1 MGRGRGID
9 GGWVYRDS
17 VIFRQNDASRGRRRE
32 VGFGAGSGHRRGWV
46 MPGMVYIGFQLLSA
60 KSCRRGRR
68 REVEFGAASKIWRK
82 VTEILYKTCEDR
94 TRQTRTNFTSRT
106 SMCWCWCWWCWCCC
120 CCRRQKGKPA
130 SYAGCELCGCE
141 PALPAFSTD
150 AHPLQC
156 VCAVSCFF
164 CSCDLSS
171 FNTFAQ
177 FFV

>member
-1 MGRGRGID
+1 MR
-9 GGWVYRDS
+9 
-17 VIFRQNDASRGRRRE
+17 
-32 VGFGAGSGHRRGWV
+32 FGAGSGHRRGWV
-46 MPGMVYIGFQLLSA
+46 MPGMVYIGFQLFSA

-82 VTEILYKTCEDR
+82 VTEILYKTCVDR

-150 AHPLQC
+150 ARPLQC
-156 VCAVSCFF
+156 VGAVSCLYAVFPTIRGLDLRI
-164 CSCDLSS
+164 SCGGVFLYLRLSKLAPRRGES
-171 FNTFAQ
+171 
-177 FFV
+177 

>member
-1 MGRGRGID
+1 MGVLGRG
-9 GGWVYRDS
+9 S
-17 VIFRQNDASRGRRRE
+17 GRR
-32 VGFGAGSGHRRGWV
+32 
-46 MPGMVYIGFQLLSA
+46 PGVVYIGFQLLSA

-156 VCAVSCFF
+156 VCAVSCLFETQRNEI
-164 CSCDLSS
+164 SLLVQKDKS
-171 FNTFAQ
+171 
-177 FFV
+177 

>member
-9 GGWVYRDS
+9 GDGLYRDS
-17 VIFRQNDASRGRRRE
+17 VIFRQNDGRGGAAGMGVLGRGSGRR
-32 VGFGAGSGHRRGWV
+32 
-46 MPGMVYIGFQLLSA
+46 PGVMVYIGFQLLSA

-82 VTEILYKTCEDR
+82 VTEILYKTCVDR

-106 SMCWCWCWWCWCCC
+106 SMCWCWCWCWWCWCCC

-130 SYAGCELCGCE
+130 SYAGCELCGRE

-156 VCAVSCFF
+156 VCAVSWF
-164 CSCDLSS
+164 LK
-171 FNTFAQ
+171 
-177 FFV
+177 